1 VIIWG
6 GSRLRGD
13 SLRSYYVRTSG
24 AYDAKTNTRRR
35 VPPAPIPGGSGYS
48 ANWTGS
54 EMILCGDP
62 QGGRRSSGNFGAA
75 YEPATNQWRR
85 IASGPLTGRAGHLV
99 SLIVMPV
106 LAARKRHAARDLD
119 SRPMHADS
127 SQTSR
132 CTYISGVLLLGLVA
146 NALFGWWWP
155 IPSPVC
161 ASRRSPLRR
170 DTNCGLPRTSALTD
184 ATFAARSGLLH

>member
-106 LAARKRHAARDLD
+106 LAARKRHALATQ
-119 SRPMHADS
+119 SAHACGFQSDIAL
-127 SQTSR
+127 
-132 CTYISGVLLLGLVA
+132 YLYLGC
-146 NALFGWWWP
+146 
-155 IPSPVC
+155 S
-161 ASRRSPLRR
+161 
-170 DTNCGLPRTSALTD
+170 
-184 ATFAARSGLLH
+184 AARTCGQRAVWLVVADPVAGLCIAALAAKEGHELWTTEDFCAH